1 MTGAEI
7 QATIDALMAA
17 TADAQSAIVANRPK
31 ETPAIEA
38 ALVEATAGALVALA
52 AKRPARPSPNRP
64 RPPSR

>member
-1 MTGAEI
+1 MTGREI
-7 QATIDALMAA
+7 QATIDTLMAA
-17 TADAQSAIVANRPK
+17 TVDAQNSIDANRPK

-52 AKRPARPSPNRP
+52 SKRPARPSPNRP

>member
-1 MTGAEI
+1 MTHAEI
-7 QATIDALMAA
+7 QAAIDALMAA
-17 TADAQSAIVANRPK
+17 TADAQNSIVANRPK

-52 AKRPARPSPNRP
+52 AKRPVRPSPNRP